1 MMLILNRLRGTDG
14 LWSKWYILAILG
26 AANRLR
32 GTYGWFAAVFGV
44 VVTVAMYWA
53 TGSWLVAVL
62 FGVGYWAGEM
72 ICGWGNHI
80 GNLTVQRW
88 SKYDYFPEDGDV
100 VGARWL
106 TSVIVYPKLW
116 RLHLKNAKIGL
127 WNVYPRTMNMSV
139 KGWSLARLLKVDVQ
153 LKEIET
159 FVIDKA
165 MTYSRVYLV
174 VRGVYWWAIPMVGV
188 AVLTSN
194 ALLGLV
200 GLVLLAVA
208 WPMCAELGYMYS
220 DEVGFE
226 FLGMSFRGG
235 WELQEMFYGAWQTI
249 VFAILIMIGV

>member
-1 MMLILNRLRGTDG
+1 M
-14 LWSKWYILAILG
+14 SKIWHVLALL
-26 AANRLR
+26 AAHNRLR
-32 GTYGWFAAVFGV
+32 GTYGWFAAVFGI
-44 VVTVAMYWA
+44 VVTAVMYWA
-53 TGSWLVAVL
+53 TGSWLIAVL

-72 ICGWGNHI
+72 VCGWGDHV
-80 GNLTVQRW
+80 GNTTGRRW
-88 SKYDYFPEDGDV
+88 KVFEKFPPDGSDV
-100 VGARWL
+100 GVRWL

-153 LKEIET
+153 LKPIET

-165 MTYSRVYLV
+165 MTYSRVFLV
-174 VRGVYWWAIPMVGV
+174 VRGLYWWAVPMIGM
-188 AVLTSN
+188 AVLTGS
-194 ALLGLV
+194 AVIGLAGLMLLS
-200 GLVLLAVA
+200 VA

-235 WELQEMFYGAWQTI
+235 WELQEMFYGAWQTM